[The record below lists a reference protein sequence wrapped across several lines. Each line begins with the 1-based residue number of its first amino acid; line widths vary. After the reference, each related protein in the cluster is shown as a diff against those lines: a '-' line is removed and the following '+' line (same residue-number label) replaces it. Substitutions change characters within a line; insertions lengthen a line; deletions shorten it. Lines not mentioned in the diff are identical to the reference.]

1 MVKIPEPPE
10 RLHLPPK
17 DQTHCSNGHELVDI
31 DGQPTEHSGWRQNGE
46 HLCAS
51 CHTKDWAVLKAV
63 EQDNGNT
70 TGECPNGHEHM
81 PDNVSYI
88 FKAGKRHRALIKCK
102 ICGATDPIG
111 VQKAEKAPNQPV
123 YFDQAHHTAYD
134 PAKHG
139 SYEKYNPAV
148 FAHFKRLSEEDYRPR
163 ARAKQTDFQ
172 PMYDENGTP
181 NFNIHTMIERGFRG
195 GALKDGD
202 EISWDHF
209 IPIAAGGSQSF
220 HNLMAT
226 SLKFNKDRKDA
237 VPSLYEARK
246 FGFGAKD
253 FDGNPNPHNMEALI
267 KAINPRNIS
276 YLNDKDEVD
285 LAPGHIRHP
294 ETGKI
299 TGSIGHS
306 KNKGMRAMMGKYYLT
321 QEGHPTRAYDPATG
335 GPGHMRLPG
344 MITEYRPRA
353 DVTGYQAGGP
363 SLGGGVLQTA
373 GAADFDLRSQ
383 AKRAKRGGAGT
394 PQHPDE
400 IKAGVKT
407 LPGELYNKQRHEAI
421 TEHLKALEAATGP
434 IRMPVTPNNPE
445 GKFDTGPQG
454 HAYFHVTPQGSVTRN
469 PHVSAHI
476 QRFLEVEGAKSVGLA
491 EEHAQLL
498 GHPMDFRPPTDH
510 AAYIKRLEDVT
521 GPIKFGNQPHTL
533 SVAPRTPRNE
543 AGEPLVSHL
552 KDPGEIINP
561 AIQQHVREY
570 TRQQGGLKQARH
582 TKLML
587 SMRKVQRDVSQPV
600 QSCYLSASI
609 QRQGR
614 RNTTIRVGCQSYR

>member
-1 MVKIPEPPE
+1 MVKMHEPPE

-17 DQTHCSNGHELVDI
+17 DQTHCSNGHELLDT
-31 DGQPTEHSGWRQNGE
+31 DEQPTEHVGWRQNGE

-63 EQDNGNT
+63 EQDNGNE
-70 TGECPNGHEHM
+70 TGECPNGHEHT

-111 VQKAEKAPNQPV
+111 MQKADKTPNQPV
-123 YFDQAHHTAYD
+123 FFDQAHHTAYD

-139 SYEKYNPAV
+139 SYESYNPAA

-172 PMYDENGTP
+172 PLLNERGEP

-195 GALKDGD
+195 GVLKDGD

-253 FDGNPNPHNMEALI
+253 LDGNPNPHNMEALI

-276 YLNDKDEVD
+276 YLNANDEVD
-285 LAPGHIRHP
+285 LAPGHIRD
-294 ETGKI
+294 EAGNI

-306 KNKGMRAMMGKYYLT
+306 KSKGLRAMMSKYFLT
-321 QEGHPTRAYDPATG
+321 QGNQPTRAYDPSTG
-335 GPGHMRLPG
+335 GPGAERQVG
-344 MITEYRPRA
+344 NRGGSVITEFRPRA
-353 DVTGYQAGGP
+353 DVVGYQAGGP

-373 GAADFDLRSQ
+373 GASDFDLRDQ
-383 AKRAKRGGAGT
+383 AKRAKRGSLGK
-394 PQHPDE
+394 PQHSDE
-400 IKAGVKT
+400 VRAGVKT

-454 HAYFHVTPQGSVTRN
+454 HAYFHVTPHGAVVRN

-476 QRFLEVEGAKSVGLA
+476 QRFLEVEGAKHIGLPQ
-491 EEHAQLL
+491 EHAQLL
-498 GHPMDFRPPTDH
+498 GHPMDFKSPTDH
-510 AAYIKRLEDVT
+510 AAFLSDLEKHT
-521 GPIKFGNQPHTL
+521 GAAPGSL
-533 SVAPRTPRNE
+533 SQHSLFVKPKAPAT
-543 AGEPLVSHL
+543 V
-552 KDPGEIINP
+552 PGGYQAPDQIINP
-561 AIQQHVREY
+561 VITQHVREY

-582 TKLML
+582 TKIML
-587 SMRKVQRDVSQPV
+587 STGKGVRNASQLL
-600 QSCYLSASI
+600 QSCYISTSVKRESSRHTAIWLSRTRS
-609 QRQGR
+609 
-614 RNTTIRVGCQSYR
+614 C